1 MAQSDP
7 ICRLRIT
14 LLDVEPAVWR
24 VVEVAASVRLPQ
36 LHDVIQRAMG
46 WEDCH
51 LWQFKIDG
59 VEYEVEEQGGFGFV
73 QRRTVSPARVTL
85 EQATGGRRITFGYWY
100 DFGDDWIHKV
110 KVEKVFS
117 PEPGIAYP
125 RCIDGSGACP
135 PEDCGG
141 PWGYRNMLETLAG
154 PESEERE
161 EMLEWLDGPVDPAAF
176 DLEAA
181 DAALGPLRRSPSRT
195 NKRRAR

>member
-59 VEYEVEEQGGFGFV
+59 VEYEVEEPGGFGFG
-73 QRRTVSPARVTL
+73 QRRTVSPARDTL
-85 EQATGGRRITFGYWY
+85 AQATGGRRITFEYLY
-100 DFGDDWIHKV
+100 DFGDNWVHKV
-110 KVEKVFS
+110 KVEKVLS
-117 PEPGIAYP
+117 PEDAAEYP
-125 RCIDGSGACP
+125 RCVDGVGACP

-141 PWGYRNMLETLAG
+141 PWGYRNMLEALND
-154 PESEERE
+154 PKHEEHE
-161 EMLEWLDGPVDPAAF
+161 DFLDWLDGPWDATAF
-176 DLEAA
+176 DLAA
-181 DAALGPLRRSPSRT
+181 TNRALAPLRRAAHTR
-195 NKRRAR
+195 KARR